1 MDENLVWDDDGDGF
15 DFLPPVDDAIFN
27 NILHGMSV
35 ATHDSP
41 LTVPSKRG
49 RARGLAWR
57 TQMLTL
63 HETKAELEAALQD
76 LERRHSQ
83 RTQLLSTSERK
94 WERIA
99 RNQLELKLKAL
110 RQNDFLRASV
120 AEQHQFAQ
128 ELDAV
133 MMKMHDHQWRVL
145 KLSAQG
151 EKRLAAIH
159 DIAERQLEHMECEL
173 VTTGLMD
180 TSSDDGA
187 FSHRHVSTGPDQFY
201 VEGMRCSFA
210 IDQDTIYVRVTF
222 ESAGTSVKV
231 ESSVILKRRMV
242 DCNHVRLVFRSIL
255 DDEAHPFAADSY
267 VSDQYGWFDV
277 QQVGTATTLMC
288 YTKATSAR
296 DQHPPNGSKELD
308 DLLALLESVHLD
320 KGKTFAKDAS
330 PAELAK
336 DIMNASSRAFGARV
350 EQLLMATDDELAA
363 SSNAC

>member
-1 MDENLVWDDDGDGF
+1 
-15 DFLPPVDDAIFN
+15 
-27 NILHGMSV
+27 
-35 ATHDSP
+35 
-41 LTVPSKRG
+41 
-49 RARGLAWR
+49 
-57 TQMLTL
+57 MLTL

-110 RQNDFLRASV
+110 RENDFLRASV

-133 MMKMHDHQWRVL
+133 VLKKPRRMMMKIHDHQWRVL

-201 VEGMRCSFA
+201 VEGMRCVQYQRSVASVADAVWTAMTSPMHDQNTHSFA

-296 DQHPPNGSKELD
+296 DQHPPSGSKELD

-320 KGKTFAKDAS
+320 KGKAFAKDMS

>member
-83 RTQLLSTSERK
+83 RIQLLSTSERK

-110 RQNDFLRASV
+110 RENDFLRASV

-133 MMKMHDHQWRVL
+133 MMKIHDHQWRVL

-187 FSHRHVSTGPDQFY
+187 FSHRHISTGPDQFY
-201 VEGMRCSFA
+201 VEGML
-210 IDQDTIYVRVTF
+210 TF

-296 DQHPPNGSKELD
+296 DQHPPSGSKELD

-320 KGKTFAKDAS
+320 KGKAFAKDMS

>member
-1 MDENLVWDDDGDGF
+1 MDENLVWDDDGDGDGF

-110 RQNDFLRASV
+110 RENDFLRASV

-133 MMKMHDHQWRVL
+133 MMKIHDHQWRVL

-201 VEGMRCSFA
+201 VEGMRCVKYQRSVASAQGQISFTSKECVA
-210 IDQDTIYVRVTF
+210 CSIKVTF

-320 KGKTFAKDAS
+320 KGKTFAKDMS

-336 DIMNASSRAFGARV
+336 DIMNASSRAFGAR
-350 EQLLMATDDELAA
+350 
-363 SSNAC
+363 